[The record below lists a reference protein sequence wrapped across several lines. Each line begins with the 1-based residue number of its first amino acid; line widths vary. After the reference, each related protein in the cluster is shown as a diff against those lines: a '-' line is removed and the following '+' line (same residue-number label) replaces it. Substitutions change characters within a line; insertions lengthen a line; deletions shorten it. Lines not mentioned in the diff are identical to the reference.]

1 MNPYVAT
8 ETRSLPTGGKG
19 DCNILCSIEILL
31 RKAQC
36 LLSCMCPQRISD
48 ISLMTRDDDTTFAS
62 SIEVIRSCHGMFL
75 QLYQVDNLNAAI
87 IDLLHI
93 PMFA

>member
-1 MNPYVAT
+1 
-8 ETRSLPTGGKG
+8 
-19 DCNILCSIEILL
+19 
-31 RKAQC
+31 
-36 LLSCMCPQRISD
+36 
-48 ISLMTRDDDTTFAS
+48 MTRDDDTTFAS